1 MPISLFNPGN
11 LSERQKRDLQRKYPS
26 ATNIF
31 GSGQTGG
38 MPRQLTPEEF
48 EAQQLK
54 NLEAQPL
61 EDREAQY
68 QKDLREYNLVKNED
82 QLAKRKAED
91 EEIASGR
98 FMLNGQ
104 AVTRAEMDEYQKNI
118 AQSSKNNMAGVL
130 GQSSKNNS
138 ASMVESLRSFQ
149 ENPSRFFMGG
159 EQDLGE
165 LTNYLGQANQLF
177 RATGQEGNLMDFI
190 LGSTPSKQDQM
201 RQFNLRTFQRAAP
214 GIDFPSIGGS
224 QMGVTGVLSG
234 QSLANRPAISST
246 EQNSAE
252 SPSERLLRAGVR
264 PEEQAQIIGALGPS
278 GRGSYVAK
286 EFAPR

>member
-1 MPISLFNPGN
+1 MPTYAFNPGN
-11 LSERQKRDLQRKYPS
+11 LSERQKRNLQQKYPS

-38 MPRQLTPEEF
+38 MPWQLTPEEF
-48 EAQQLK
+48 EAQQ
-54 NLEAQPL
+54 L

-68 QKDLREYNLVKNED
+68 QKDLREYNLVKNEA
-82 QLAKRKAED
+82 QLAERRAED

-118 AQSSKNNMAGVL
+118 AQSSKNN
-130 GQSSKNNS
+130 S

-149 ENPSRFFMGG
+149 EDPSKFFMGG
-159 EQDLGE
+159 EQGLGE

-190 LGSTPSKQDQM
+190 LGSTPSKQDEM

-214 GIDFPSIGGS
+214 GTDFPSIGGS
-224 QMGVTGVLSG
+224 QMGVTGVMG
-234 QSLANRPAISST
+234 QSPVSRPAVDQSREAKQKFLG
-246 EQNSAE
+246 EQLA
-252 SPSERLLRAGVR
+252 RLGLQR
-264 PEEQAQIIGALGPS
+264 
-278 GRGSYVAK
+278 
-286 EFAPR
+286 